1 MEHLR
6 SALTERRVSSH
17 LFKSIEFSDPT
28 ACDFVEDV
36 HEQRPCQS
44 VEIKPKQSSENGV
57 LSSHIGVVQIVE
69 NMIKHSFT
77 HSRKEL
83 MHLP

>member
-36 HEQRPCQS
+36 HEQRPCQG

-57 LSSHIGVVQIVE
+57 LPSPHGGARVQVVG
-69 NMIKHSFT
+69 K
-77 HSRKEL
+77 RG
-83 MHLP
+83 